1 MNTVYASRCGLLLG
15 ALSLLTT
22 RTLAAPSG
30 EEIIKRASA
39 AMQSARSY
47 QAVWQMS
54 MNMGQ
59 MGSVSL
65 AMDIKMIP
73 GKKMYMKMTPVGQPT
88 GQMAMGAAMM
98 NMQMVDDGTNMWA
111 YMPAMKQYNKGP
123 SQVKASQMNL
133 TRMAGVAP
141 GATYKL
147 VGTENVGGRP
157 AHKIQ
162 VTLKN
167 VQIAGGGK
175 QSMHIFIDQATNRF
189 RQMTMSMA
197 LPAGPNQPAQQMN
210 MNMLVTNEKVNA
222 PIPASYFK
230 FTPPPGAREVQG
242 GPGMGMPMGGGMM
255 GGGGGGR

>member
-1 MNTVYASRCGLLLG
+1 MNTVYAGRCGLILG
-15 ALSLLTT
+15 ALSLLMAQS
-22 RTLAAPSG
+22 LAAPSG
-30 EEIIKRASA
+30 EEIIKKASA
-39 AMQSARSY
+39 AMQSAKSY
-47 QAVWQMS
+47 QAVWQMNMS
-54 MNMGQ
+54 MGP

-65 AMDIKMIP
+65 AMDIKMLP
-73 GKKMYMKMTPVGQPT
+73 GKKMYMKMTPIGQPT

-98 NMQMVDDGTNMWA
+98 NMQMVDDGKNMWA
-111 YMPAMKQYNKGP
+111 YMPATKQYSKSP

-162 VTLKN
+162 VMLKN

-175 QSMHIFIDQATNRF
+175 QAMHIFIDQATNRF
-189 RQMTMSMA
+189 RQMTMSMT

-210 MNMLVTNEKVNA
+210 MSMLVTNERVNA
-222 PIPASYFK
+222 PIPASVFQ
-230 FTPPPGAREVQG
+230 FTPPPGAKETQG
-242 GPGMGMPMGGGMM
+242 GMGMPMGGGML